1 MESFEELGLSDEVMG
16 AVKEMGISVPTE
28 IQCIAVPAILEGK
41 SVALGSHTG
50 SGKTLAYMLPIVQVI
65 FFLFSLYDLPLFLVL
80 PYHLPFS
87 LDIYTQG
94 SCLFHLAFDMIIF
107 CLPST

>member
-1 MESFEELGLSDEVMG
+1 MESFEELDLSDEVMG
-16 AVKEMGISVPTE
+16 AVKEIGISVPTE

-65 FFLFSLYDLPLFLVL
+65 FLFLLFSLYAA
-80 PYHLPFS
+80 FS
-87 LDIYTQG
+87 CSTLSFTFFFIYIYPGFTFVS
-94 SCLFHLAFDMIIF
+94 SCV
-107 CLPST
+107 